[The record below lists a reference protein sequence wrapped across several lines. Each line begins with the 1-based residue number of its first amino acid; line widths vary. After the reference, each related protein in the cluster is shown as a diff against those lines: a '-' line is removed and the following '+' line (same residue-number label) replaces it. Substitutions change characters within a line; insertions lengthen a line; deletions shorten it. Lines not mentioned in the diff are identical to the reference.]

1 MLVENQGKDKIIRTL
16 QTSRGLKEKNG
27 EKGKIMHTNPIEV
40 QKALKGMDYP
50 AKKEDLVR
58 HAKERNASDEV
69 MQDINE
75 LPDKEYTNAADVSKE
90 FKGD

>member
-1 MLVENQGKDKIIRTL
+1 
-16 QTSRGLKEKNG
+16 
-27 EKGKIMHTNPIEV
+27 MHTSPIKV
-40 QKALKGMDYP
+40 QKALKDMDYP
-50 AKKEDLVR
+50 AKKEDLVK

>member
-1 MLVENQGKDKIIRTL
+1 
-16 QTSRGLKEKNG
+16 
-27 EKGKIMHTNPIEV
+27 MHTSPIKV
-40 QKALKGMDYP
+40 QKALKDMDYP
-50 AKKEDLVR
+50 AKKEDLVK
-58 HAKERNASDEV
+58 HAKDRNASDEV